1 MPILPAVDDVLFNF
15 AQSDG
20 FWANLETAFGTS
32 YDVVKAT
39 ELRQQWKSRNFS
51 QLPEIEVVNS
61 SVLGS
66 ANGAYGIST
75 NKIYLSE
82 SFFASASSDAL
93 VAVVLEEI
101 GHFVDAQIN
110 RVDTVGD
117 EGELFSALAR
127 GVSLSP
133 SGLSRIQTEDDHA
146 VVVID
151 GQEVLIEQASLS
163 GSGGVGG
170 TNKTLQ
176 LDPLPQG
183 QTERN
188 VTLTYFYEHYSIPD
202 QFQVRY
208 AGKDIVN
215 TGGLVSGSKTGNVTF
230 KQVQGQDFLNIVV
243 TAPQSGT
250 AWDFSVST
258 DNAQI
263 NFNGL
268 VGDVI
273 KLDLGK
279 QSGNVTLKSLPNSSK
294 GKLINEKG
302 ENAIVGSV
310 YTTLYYVPTVNGAIS
325 SYGQDKQHP
334 GIGQVSFDV
343 EDQTKKSI
351 TVQVSV
357 TDGFSKTD
365 GSNPVKTGT
374 GKLDIYTQQQRLAYL
389 GFPGSSGSP
398 LVVDGQSGGNTEW
411 ATQLFN
417 IVVDGRTLSERGRIS
432 GQSKTL
438 KAYINATN
446 APEWV
451 SLNQIDNFTFV
462 DTQRRFGANFSGDV
476 IQGAITTVGTNQ
488 QSTGVSGKNGSGNP
502 SSTHDGGRGVDID
515 TPGRE
520 LAANGIPNGQL
531 FFAERQINGTWYV
544 ATANNQ
550 IIIRDGNVYRA
561 GNPNDNADLNRGL
574 TTANLI
580 TNANTRNANRQYDG
594 GTILPQIANLLVN
607 NAGYNLQNAINII
620 NAFNGQGV
628 QEILFN
634 DPRTWTDGARFS
646 PGHWGHIHFEVPVP
660 AQAASLQGQSSF
672 QVIPFS
678 TSIIE
683 EDLVN
688 TITFNSSSSL
698 LNAIDLG
705 AVEGNLNLTGIIN
718 AAKPEEYYRL
728 VLGTPVSE
736 SEIEG
741 DYYLTLRNFSVFLNG
756 LSDDLDIELIRD
768 YNEDGVRQ
776 DEEVIT
782 SSEGIGNGS
791 ESINLTGLP
800 ENIYYIRVFQK
811 SGDTTYNL
819 ALTVPPLPVP
829 QDNAGNTANNAENL
843 GILDGNVTRSDF
855 IGAVDSDDYYR
866 FTLDKVSDFS
876 LEINGL
882 DQGNLFVYLGQDTN
896 NDGLIDF
903 DETIAISDNE
913 GNEPEAIN
921 VNGLAIGDYIIG
933 LSRNNGN
940 TDYNLNLSATPS
952 VIPTDKAGN
961 TIATAFNLGTLTAST
976 QNDFVGNVD
985 PIDYY
990 RFTLTNP
997 SGVTLNLSGLSADAD
1012 LELSQDKDGD
1022 GVISS
1027 DEVIQLSEG
1036 TDNQDENINITAL
1049 PAGDYFVKVSQYEG
1063 DTTYNLALTPTAATG
1078 VDLQVSVTPVTNSLT
1093 LGDQVSYTITV
1104 KNIGASNATGVT
1116 LSDNL
1121 PLENILDVS
1130 AVASKGT
1137 RSISSS
1143 AITANIGSLN
1153 VNESATVVVSGRLVG
1168 SGSTSSLIQVSSAQA
1183 DFNPDNDSVVQR
1195 FNVAPGTIQP
1205 ADLELSLT
1213 SDKTTANIDDLVTF
1227 KITLTNKGLGAAT
1240 SIQVKNVLPQGL
1252 TLVSSNPQQGS
1263 YNSTSGIWE
1272 AGNIAKDNQAFVDIV
1287 TKVTSGGSLSNTAEV
1302 IAVTEPDPDSTPNNN
1317 NPNEDD
1323 QASVIVT
1330 IGTNENPSNQAPT
1343 NLALSATT
1351 VNENVPVN
1359 TVIGTFSTTDPDTGN
1374 SFTYSLIAGTGDT
1387 DNSAFSVVGNQL
1399 QINNSPDFETKNS
1412 YSIRVKT
1419 TDQGGLSFEKTLTI
1433 TVNDVNETPGNQ
1445 APTDLAL
1452 SATTVDENVPVNT
1465 VIGTFS
1471 STDPDTGNSFTY
1483 SLVTGTGDTD
1493 NTAFSIVGNQLQI
1506 NNSPDFETKNSY
1518 SIRVK
1523 TTDQGGLSFEKTLT
1537 IAVNDVNEN
1546 PSNQAP
1552 TDLALSATTV
1562 NENVPVNT
1570 VIGTFSTTDP
1580 DTGNNFTY
1588 SLIAGTGDTDN
1599 TAFSIVG
1606 NQLQINNS
1614 PDFETKNSYSIRVKT
1629 TDQGGLS
1636 FEKTLTITVNDVNE
1650 TPSNQAPTALI
1661 FQNAVTELAE
1671 NVNVTPEFKVADLLI
1686 EDDGLGTNNLFL
1698 TGRDRERFLIR
1709 NSSLFYVGFTPNFEA
1724 QNSYEVTVNVDDP
1737 TVGVTP
1743 DLTQTLTLNIT
1754 DVNEAPTALIL
1765 ANSTKA
1771 IAENT
1776 DTNQGVKVADIQ
1788 ISDDALG
1795 TNSLSLLGN
1804 DQSSFQIRGRELFFI
1819 GKADFE
1825 AQSLYNLT
1833 VAVTDAT
1840 LNPAPNATPD
1850 ATVNFTLEIT
1860 NLPDQDVNPQALEF
1874 KNTGNGQG
1882 SLVFNFS
1889 NLPSSIQVTAIEEGL
1904 QQTGAFFNNV
1914 VGLYPVADDN
1924 GAVFDSLDLDGD
1936 GNVTELIQPGQAGY
1950 ARTALSQ
1957 AVNNFILRAS
1967 GEGAN
1972 QSTTAA
1978 EFGDVL
1984 LQGGRRYAP
1993 FVIANGGNLGE
2004 SLQGSVQAF
2013 LTKNPDNVAATLENY
2028 MSHEVAYFSFGSANP
2043 DGAEHLRSRG
2053 NNIFGF
2059 EDLPG
2064 NLPNIS
2070 DNDFNDGILAFNFIA

>member
-1 MPILPAVDDVLFNF
+1 M
-15 AQSDG
+15 
-20 FWANLETAFGTS
+20 
-32 YDVVKAT
+32 
-39 ELRQQWKSRNFS
+39 
-51 QLPEIEVVNS
+51 
-61 SVLGS
+61 
-66 ANGAYGIST
+66 
-75 NKIYLSE
+75 
-82 SFFASASSDAL
+82 FF
-93 VAVVLEEI
+93 
-101 GHFVDAQIN
+101 
-110 RVDTVGD
+110 R
-117 EGELFSALAR
+117 
-127 GVSLSP
+127 
-133 SGLSRIQTEDDHA
+133 
-146 VVVID
+146 
-151 GQEVLIEQASLS
+151 
-163 GSGGVGG
+163 
-170 TNKTLQ
+170 
-176 LDPLPQG
+176 
-183 QTERN
+183 ER
-188 VTLTYFYEHYSIPD
+188 
-202 QFQVRY
+202 R
-208 AGKDIVN
+208 
-215 TGGLVSGSKTGNVTF
+215 
-230 KQVQGQDFLNIVV
+230 
-243 TAPQSGT
+243 
-250 AWDFSVST
+250 
-258 DNAQI
+258 
-263 NFNGL
+263 
-268 VGDVI
+268 
-273 KLDLGK
+273 
-279 QSGNVTLKSLPNSSK
+279 
-294 GKLINEKG
+294 
-302 ENAIVGSV
+302 
-310 YTTLYYVPTVNGAIS
+310 
-325 SYGQDKQHP
+325 
-334 GIGQVSFDV
+334 
-343 EDQTKKSI
+343 
-351 TVQVSV
+351 
-357 TDGFSKTD
+357 
-365 GSNPVKTGT
+365 
-374 GKLDIYTQQQRLAYL
+374 
-389 GFPGSSGSP
+389 
-398 LVVDGQSGGNTEW
+398 
-411 ATQLFN
+411 
-417 IVVDGRTLSERGRIS
+417 
-432 GQSKTL
+432 
-438 KAYINATN
+438 
-446 APEWV
+446 
-451 SLNQIDNFTFV
+451 
-462 DTQRRFGANFSGDV
+462 
-476 IQGAITTVGTNQ
+476 
-488 QSTGVSGKNGSGNP
+488 
-502 SSTHDGGRGVDID
+502 
-515 TPGRE
+515 
-520 LAANGIPNGQL
+520 
-531 FFAERQINGTWYV
+531 INGTWYV

-550 IIIRDGNVYRA
+550 IIIRDGDVYRA

-574 TTANLI
+574 TTNFLVP
-580 TNANTRNANRQYDG
+580 NG
-594 GTILPQIANLLVN
+594 STILPQISTLLVN
-607 NAGYNLQNAINII
+607 NAGYNPQDAINII
-620 NAFNGQGV
+620 NAFRGQGV

-634 DPRTWTDGARFS
+634 DPRTWADGARFS

-819 ALTVPPLPVP
+819 ALTAPPLPVP

-882 DQGNLFVYLGQDTN
+882 DQGNLFVYLGQDSN

-921 VNGLAIGDYIIG
+921 VNGLAIGDYIIW

-940 TDYNLNLSATPS
+940 TNYNLNLSATPS
-952 VIPTDKAGN
+952 VIPPDKAGS
-961 TIATAFNLGTLTAST
+961 TLTTAFNLGTLTAST
-976 QNDFVGNVD
+976 QSDFVGNVD

-1227 KITLTNKGLGAAT
+1227 KITLTNKGPGAAT

-1302 IAVTEPDPDSTPNNN
+1302 IAVAEPDPDSTPNNN

-1330 IGTNENPSNQAPT
+1330 IGTDETPSNQAPTDLALSASTVDENVPVNTVIGTFSSTDPDTGNSFTYSLIAGTGDTDNSAFSIVGNQLQINNSPDFETKNSYSIRVKTTDQGGLSFEKTLTITVNDLNETPSNQAPT
-1343 NLALSATT
+1343 NLALSAST
-1351 VNENVPVN
+1351 VDENVPVN
-1359 TVIGTFSTTDPDTGN
+1359 TVIGTFSSTDPDSGN
-1374 SFTYSLIAGTGDT
+1374 TFTYSLIAGTGDT

-1445 APTDLAL
+1445 APTNLAL
-1452 SATTVDENVPVNT
+1452 SATTVNENVAPNT

-1471 STDPDTGNSFTY
+1471 STDPDTGNSFIY

-1493 NTAFSIVGNQLQI
+1493 NSAFLIVGNQLQI

-1537 IAVNDVNEN
+1537 IAVNDVNET
-1546 PSNQAP
+1546 PTNQAP
-1552 TDLALSATTV
+1552 TDLALSASTV
-1562 NENVPVNT
+1562 DENVPVNT
-1570 VIGTFSTTDP
+1570 VIGTFSSTDP
-1580 DTGNNFTY
+1580 DTGNTFTY
-1588 SLIAGTGDTDN
+1588 SLVTGTGDTDN
-1599 TAFSIVG
+1599 SAFSIVG

-1650 TPSNQAPTALI
+1650 TPGNQAPTALI

-1698 TGRDRERFLIR
+1698 TGRDRERFLIQ
-1709 NSSLFYVGFTPNFEA
+1709 NSALFYVGFTPNFEA
-1724 QNSYEVTVNVDDP
+1724 QNSYEVTVNVDDT

-1743 DLTQTLTLNIT
+1743 DLTQTFTLNIT

-1765 ANSTKA
+1765 ANSTNA

-1776 DTNQGVKVADIQ
+1776 DTSQGVKVADIQ

-1833 VAVTDAT
+1833 VAVTDTT
-1840 LNPAPNATPD
+1840 LKPAPNATPD

-1860 NLPDQDVNPQALEF
+1860 NLPDQDVNPQTLEF
-1874 KNTGNGQG
+1874 KDTGNGQG

-1889 NLPSSIQVTAIEEGL
+1889 NLPGSIQVRAIEEGL
-1904 QQTGAFFNNV
+1904 KQTGAFFNNV

-1936 GNVTELIQPGQAGY
+1936 GNLTELIQPGQSGY

-1957 AVNNFILRAS
+1957 AVNNFFLRAS

-1984 LQGGRRYAP
+1984 LEGGRRYAP

-2028 MSHEVAYFSFGSANP
+2028 ISHEVAYFSFGAANP

-2070 DNDFNDGILAFNFIA
+2070 DNDFNDGILAFNFIG

>member
-1 MPILPAVDDVLFNF
+1 
-15 AQSDG
+15 
-20 FWANLETAFGTS
+20 
-32 YDVVKAT
+32 
-39 ELRQQWKSRNFS
+39 
-51 QLPEIEVVNS
+51 
-61 SVLGS
+61 
-66 ANGAYGIST
+66 
-75 NKIYLSE
+75 
-82 SFFASASSDAL
+82 
-93 VAVVLEEI
+93 
-101 GHFVDAQIN
+101 
-110 RVDTVGD
+110 
-117 EGELFSALAR
+117 
-127 GVSLSP
+127 
-133 SGLSRIQTEDDHA
+133 
-146 VVVID
+146 
-151 GQEVLIEQASLS
+151 
-163 GSGGVGG
+163 
-170 TNKTLQ
+170 
-176 LDPLPQG
+176 
-183 QTERN
+183 
-188 VTLTYFYEHYSIPD
+188 
-202 QFQVRY
+202 
-208 AGKDIVN
+208 
-215 TGGLVSGSKTGNVTF
+215 
-230 KQVQGQDFLNIVV
+230 
-243 TAPQSGT
+243 
-250 AWDFSVST
+250 
-258 DNAQI
+258 
-263 NFNGL
+263 
-268 VGDVI
+268 
-273 KLDLGK
+273 
-279 QSGNVTLKSLPNSSK
+279 
-294 GKLINEKG
+294 
-302 ENAIVGSV
+302 
-310 YTTLYYVPTVNGAIS
+310 
-325 SYGQDKQHP
+325 
-334 GIGQVSFDV
+334 
-343 EDQTKKSI
+343 
-351 TVQVSV
+351 
-357 TDGFSKTD
+357 
-365 GSNPVKTGT
+365 
-374 GKLDIYTQQQRLAYL
+374 
-389 GFPGSSGSP
+389 
-398 LVVDGQSGGNTEW
+398 
-411 ATQLFN
+411 
-417 IVVDGRTLSERGRIS
+417 
-432 GQSKTL
+432 
-438 KAYINATN
+438 
-446 APEWV
+446 
-451 SLNQIDNFTFV
+451 
-462 DTQRRFGANFSGDV
+462 
-476 IQGAITTVGTNQ
+476 
-488 QSTGVSGKNGSGNP
+488 
-502 SSTHDGGRGVDID
+502 
-515 TPGRE
+515 
-520 LAANGIPNGQL
+520 L
-531 FFAERQINGTWYV
+531 FFRERRINGTWYV

-550 IIIRDGNVYRA
+550 IIIRDGDVYRA

-574 TTANLI
+574 TTNFLVP
-580 TNANTRNANRQYDG
+580 NG
-594 GTILPQIANLLVN
+594 STILPQISTLLVN
-607 NAGYNLQNAINII
+607 NAGYNPQDAINII
-620 NAFNGQGV
+620 NAFRGQGV

-634 DPRTWTDGARFS
+634 DPRTWADGARFS

-819 ALTVPPLPVP
+819 ALTAPPLPVP

-882 DQGNLFVYLGQDTN
+882 DQGNLFVYLGQDSN

-921 VNGLAIGDYIIG
+921 VNGLAIGDYIIW

-940 TDYNLNLSATPS
+940 TNYNLNLSATPS
-952 VIPTDKAGN
+952 VIPPDKAGS
-961 TIATAFNLGTLTAST
+961 TLTTAFNLGTLTAST
-976 QNDFVGNVD
+976 QSDFVGNVD

-1227 KITLTNKGLGAAT
+1227 KITLTNKGPGAAT

-1252 TLVSSNPQQGS
+1252 TFVSSTPQQGS

-1302 IAVTEPDPDSTPNNN
+1302 IAVAEPDPDSTPNNN

-1330 IGTNENPSNQAPT
+1330 IGTDETPSNQAPTDLALSASTVDENVPVNTVIGTFSSTDPDTGNSFTYSLIAGTGDTDNSAFSIVGNQLQINNSPDFETKNSYSIRVKTTDQGGLSFEKTLTITVNDLNETPSNQAPT
-1343 NLALSATT
+1343 NLALSAST
-1351 VNENVPVN
+1351 VDENVPVN
-1359 TVIGTFSTTDPDTGN
+1359 TVIGTFSSTDPDSGN
-1374 SFTYSLIAGTGDT
+1374 TFTYSLIAGTGDT

-1445 APTDLAL
+1445 APTNLAL
-1452 SATTVDENVPVNT
+1452 SATTVNENVAPNT

-1471 STDPDTGNSFTY
+1471 STDPDTGNSFIY

-1493 NTAFSIVGNQLQI
+1493 NSAFLIVGNQLQI

-1537 IAVNDVNEN
+1537 IAVNDVNET
-1546 PSNQAP
+1546 PTNQAP
-1552 TDLALSATTV
+1552 TDLALSASTV
-1562 NENVPVNT
+1562 DENVPVNT
-1570 VIGTFSTTDP
+1570 VIGTFSSTDP
-1580 DTGNNFTY
+1580 DTGNTFTY
-1588 SLIAGTGDTDN
+1588 SLVTGTGDTDN
-1599 TAFSIVG
+1599 SAFSIVG

-1650 TPSNQAPTALI
+1650 TPGNQAPTALI

-1698 TGRDRERFLIR
+1698 TGRDRERFLIQ
-1709 NSSLFYVGFTPNFEA
+1709 NSALFYVGFTPNFEA
-1724 QNSYEVTVNVDDP
+1724 QNSYEVTVNVDDT

-1743 DLTQTLTLNIT
+1743 DLTQTFTLNIT

-1765 ANSTKA
+1765 ANSTNA

-1776 DTNQGVKVADIQ
+1776 DTSQGVKVADIQ

-1833 VAVTDAT
+1833 VAVTDTT
-1840 LNPAPNATPD
+1840 LKPAPNATPD

-1860 NLPDQDVNPQALEF
+1860 NLPDQDVNPQTLEF
-1874 KNTGNGQG
+1874 KDTGNGQG

-1889 NLPSSIQVTAIEEGL
+1889 NLPGSIQVRAIEEGL
-1904 QQTGAFFNNV
+1904 KQTGAFFNNV

-1936 GNVTELIQPGQAGY
+1936 GNLTELIQPGQSGY

-1957 AVNNFILRAS
+1957 AVNNFFLRAS

-1984 LQGGRRYAP
+1984 LEGGRRYAP

-2028 MSHEVAYFSFGSANP
+2028 ISHEVAYFSFGAANP

-2070 DNDFNDGILAFNFIA
+2070 DNDFNDGILAFNFIG